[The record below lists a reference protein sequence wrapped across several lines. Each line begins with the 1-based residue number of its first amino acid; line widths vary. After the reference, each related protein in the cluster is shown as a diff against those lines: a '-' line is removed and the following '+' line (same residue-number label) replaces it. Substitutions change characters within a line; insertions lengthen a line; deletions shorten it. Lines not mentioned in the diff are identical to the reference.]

1 MKIENLFIE
10 LLQVALGN
18 RDKLSVCP
26 NAEEWELLYDMAKKQ
41 ALVGVCF
48 FALKLLPIE
57 QQPPLLRRR
66 QWAVKAMRLE
76 ERNKQVTLE
85 CKYVTSY

>member
-1 MKIENLFIE
+1 MKVENLFIE
-10 LLQVALGN
+10 LLQIALGN
-18 RDKLSVCP
+18 RDRFSVSP
-26 NAEEWELLYDMAKKQ
+26 SAEEWEKLYDISKKQ

-48 FALKLLPIE
+48 FALKSLPLE

-76 ERNKQVTLE
+76 EKNK
-85 CKYVTSY
+85 